1 MPDCFVG
8 IDVAKDE
15 LCVALHGQEDIETFA
30 NDQKGIA
37 KLCKRIAKAK
47 PLLVVLE
54 ATGGYERGVVVA
66 LGSAGLP
73 VVVVNPRQVRDFA
86 RATGRL
92 AKTDAIDARAI
103 AHFAQAVRPPVR
115 PLPDA
120 ECREM
125 ADLLAHRRNLVHT
138 RTAQVNRLQQTTVE
152 RVASDIR
159 KVIELLEAQIK
170 AIDADLDGR
179 IERSVQWKQKAEILQ
194 STPGVGEQTARAL
207 IVDMPELGSVS
218 RQQIAGLLGA
228 APMNRDSG
236 QMRGRRFTQGGR
248 GHVRAILYMATL
260 SAIRG
265 NPVIRAMYERL
276 LAAGKVKKVALVAC
290 MRKLIT
296 ILNAMIRNNRKW
308 NEAPKPA

>member
-218 RQQIAGLLGA
+218 RQQIAELLGA

>member
-15 LCVALHGQEDIETFA
+15 LCIALHGQEAVESFA
-30 NDQKGIA
+30 NDQKGLA
-37 KLCKRIAKAK
+37 KLCKRVVKAK

-103 AHFAQAVRPPVR
+103 AHFAQAVRPAVR

-125 ADLLAHRRNLVHT
+125 ADLLAHRRSLVHM
-138 RTAQVNRLQQTTVE
+138 RTAQTNRLKQTTVE

-159 KVIELLEAQIK
+159 KVIELLERQIK
-170 AIDADLDGR
+170 AVDDDLDDR
-179 IERSVQWKQKAEILQ
+179 IQRSVEWKQKAEILE

-207 IVDMPELGSVS
+207 IVDMPELGTVS
-218 RQQIAGLLGA
+218 RQEIAGLVGT

-236 QMRGRRFTQGGR
+236 QMRGRRITQGGR
-248 GHVRAILYMATL
+248 GHVRSVLYMATL
-260 SAIRG
+260 SATRA
-265 NPVIRAMYERL
+265 NPAIRAMYNRL

-296 ILNAMIRNNRKW
+296 ILNAMIRENRKW
-308 NEAPKPA
+308 NESPKTA